1 MARSSGTQAEV
12 DSGFP
17 PKEDEGKAA
26 CIWESLWAGIPG
38 SKAYTPGPAE
48 KSLGHCTV
56 DLADGY
62 TVWVRQL
69 TEFYPG
75 KSNSMGKVHVGH

>member
-1 MARSSGTQAEV
+1 M
-12 DSGFP
+12 
-17 PKEDEGKAA
+17 
-26 CIWESLWAGIPG
+26 
-38 SKAYTPGPAE
+38 PGPAE
-48 KSLGHCTV
+48 KSLGPCTV

-75 KSNSMGKVHVGH
+75 KSNSMGKIHVGH